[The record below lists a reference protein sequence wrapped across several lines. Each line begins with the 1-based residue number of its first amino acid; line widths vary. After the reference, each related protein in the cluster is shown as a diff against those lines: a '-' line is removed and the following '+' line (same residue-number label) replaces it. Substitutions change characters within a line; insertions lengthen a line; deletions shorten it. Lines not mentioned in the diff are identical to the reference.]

1 MSKVFKII
9 LGAFIAV
16 VVLMVVTFINWEYI
30 FGDNRPIANAKA
42 IYQIEFKDKNIAE
55 TSDVDN
61 RILYVVPK
69 GHLDTYIK
77 MMRKNGYELTE
88 RDPKHNTLLLKK
100 GNNYTEIN
108 YRKFARKY
116 TIIDSP
122 FLKEV

>member
-1 MSKVFKII
+1 MSKILKLI
-9 LGAFIAV
+9 LGFFITV

-42 IYQIEFKDKNIAE
+42 IYQIEFKDKDIAE

-61 RILYVVPK
+61 NILYLVPK

-77 MMRKNGYELTE
+77 MMRKSGYELSE

-108 YRKFARKY
+108 YRRFARKY

>member
-9 LGAFIAV
+9 LGTFITV

-42 IYQIEFKDKNIAE
+42 IYQIEFKDKDIAE

-61 RILYVVPK
+61 RILYIVPK

-77 MMRKNGYELTE
+77 MMHKRGYELSE
-88 RDPKHNTLLLKK
+88 RDPKRKTLLLQK
-100 GNNYTEIN
+100 GNSFTEIN

>member
-1 MSKVFKII
+1 MSKILKLI
-9 LGAFIAV
+9 LGSFITV
-16 VVLMVVTFINWEYI
+16 VVLMVVVFINWEYI
-30 FGDNRPIANAKA
+30 FVDNRPIANAKA
-42 IYQIEFKDKNIAE
+42 IYQIEFKDKDIAE

-77 MMRKNGYELTE
+77 MMRKNGYESTE

>member
-1 MSKVFKII
+1 MSKILKLI
-9 LGAFIAV
+9 LGSFLAI
-16 VVLMVVTFINWEYI
+16 VVLLIITFINWEYI

-42 IYQIEFKDKNIAE
+42 IYQIEFKDKDIAE

-61 RILYVVPK
+61 RILYIVPK

-77 MMRKNGYELTE
+77 MMHKSGYELSE
-88 RDPKHNTLLLKK
+88 RDSKRKTLLFKK
-100 GNNYTEIN
+100 GNNFTEIN

-122 FLKEV
+122 FLKEI